1 VLEAT
6 EIGENQ
12 SGADAVAV
20 YLWRFQ
26 RSQTMGFASQ
36 LADRI
41 AASEVDLHELERL
54 LSCGCPPRTAY
65 RILRP

>member
-1 VLEAT
+1 VLDASET
-6 EIGENQ
+6 GENC
-12 SGADAVAV
+12 SRADAVAV

-26 RSQTMGFASQ
+26 RSQAMGFASE

-41 AASEVDLHELERL
+41 AMSEVDLHELERL
-54 LSCGCPPRTAY
+54 LSCGCSPRTAY